1 MRIEVIVDSDD
12 PKIYPLDKPKVV
24 LGSHESCDIIV
35 ISESVSRKHLI
46 ITSKDDKFFVSDQGS
61 TNGTFLNEQRLIPG
75 NSVEFTSFFPLRIG
89 SNILISLLS
98 DEEAQELGFD
108 SSLNSFGENRSE
120 KLQESRDE
128 STKMI
133 SLKDL
138 AKKDTAGLVQK
149 RSQTVAKR
157 KISVAVPEVKKKKDP
172 KNYKVGIL
180 GLIIFAAAA
189 YYNFSAVKN
198 KELSEK
204 LAKAEMTK
212 PKQPIKML
220 VNAGPIKRVDETE
233 IPNPQK
239 IIPLRNIPVC
249 SQEKA
254 RELCIAIRPIYQGQW
269 GAVQFNKNL
278 IILADGVKYLS
289 EAKKLVVAPPAID
302 GFTAQADLVL
312 YKSHLSLV
320 MIVLWAKD
328 NVPEELQNLDSFK
341 DFNITVAFMNPS
353 NKEGEVL
360 AAAAFVPESLV
371 RLRSELQDKYF
382 ESAKKEGALAFGHAL
397 DYLRMM

>member
-12 PKIYPLDKPKVV
+12 PKIYPLDKPKVL
-24 LGSHESCDIIV
+24 LGSHESCDIVV

-46 ITSKDDKFFVSDQGS
+46 ITSKDDKFFVIDQGS

-157 KISVAVPEVKKKKDP
+157 KISVAVPVVKKKKDP

-189 YYNFSAVKN
+189 YYNFSVVKN
-198 KELSEK
+198 KELSAK

-212 PKQPIKML
+212 PKQPIKMPL
-220 VNAGPIKRVDETE
+220 NAGPIKRVDETE
-233 IPNPQK
+233 IPNSQE

-302 GFTAQADLVL
+302 GVTAQADLVL